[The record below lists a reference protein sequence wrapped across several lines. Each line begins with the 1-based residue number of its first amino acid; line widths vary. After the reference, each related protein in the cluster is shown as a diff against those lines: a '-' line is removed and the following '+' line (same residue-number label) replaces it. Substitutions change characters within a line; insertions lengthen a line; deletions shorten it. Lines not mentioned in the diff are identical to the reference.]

1 MILDEFDW
9 RDKKKM
15 SEQIKVTVE
24 EIERVAVRRI
34 RRVNSFCT
42 FCEAKTEMISPDEIA
57 LIYKIGGVE
66 LIALI
71 GGGTIHFSETVEG
84 FLLICAA
91 SLDKR
96 IKTLT
101 VQTRNEIAV

>member
-1 MILDEFDW
+1 
-9 RDKKKM
+9 M

-24 EIERVAVRRI
+24 EIERVAVRRV
-34 RRVNSFCT
+34 RRVNSFCA
-42 FCEAKTEMISPDEIA
+42 FCAAETEMLSPDEIA

-66 LIALI
+66 LVRLI

-96 IKTLT
+96 ANDLAAR
-101 VQTRNEIAV
+101 TRREMSA